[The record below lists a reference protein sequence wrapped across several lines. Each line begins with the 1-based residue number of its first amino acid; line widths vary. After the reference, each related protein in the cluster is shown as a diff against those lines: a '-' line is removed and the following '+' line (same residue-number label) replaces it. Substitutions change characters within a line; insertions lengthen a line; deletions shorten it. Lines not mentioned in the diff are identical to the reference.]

1 MKKLNAI
8 IIAMALV
15 LGLGQCKK
23 QETPT
28 SNNTEDGIVYI
39 TVKVG
44 NGGAKHAVYPNH
56 GLYAFDNGDI
66 LYVGNNGHFVGTLEY
81 QDGAFSGGIS
91 SPSTSDYLHFYFLGG
106 KTPAD
111 APEAGTTTSFTIS
124 IADQSDNLP
133 ILSYG
138 RSDQLYNGPDGPYS
152 TTLRNKFGLVKF
164 VPATATAEAVTI
176 SGMKNA
182 VTVDFSIESPGIT
195 STGTTGNVTLYSESN
210 TAKWAV
216 LLPQDVVS
224 APTVT
229 IDGYSATIASVPAV
243 TENMLYTTG
252 VNIAMTVMLP
262 YIDAE
267 FSVAENTTVKF
278 SRGNLQYNMTTGMF
292 SFMEHQYSTVEIL
305 GQDVG
310 VDYANQNIVS
320 LFGYATSGCHVGN
333 TCYQPYHT
341 RSRKTWYGYNSSSIT
356 NSNCDWGVYN
366 KQSNQNKIEKGGD
379 HDWHILHTDEWNYV
393 FFTRD
398 TPSGHRYTKATV
410 CGVNG
415 AILLPDNWSDD
426 TYPLINYDNPN
437 APFTG
442 SSNIN
447 SIDAAGW
454 ATLEGAGCVFL
465 PTAGRRYGGGDY
477 STTIQETGSS
487 GYYWT
492 SRGSDNGSGDAMGI
506 QSNTVGINGFYRYEG
521 CSVRLVF

>member
-1 MKKLNAI
+1 
-8 IIAMALV
+8 MALV

-28 SNNTEDGIVYI
+28 SNNTEDGMVYI

-66 LYVGNNGHFVGTLEY
+66 LYVGNNGHYIGTLEY

-138 RSDQLYNGPDGPYS
+138 RSDQLYNGSGGPYS

-164 VPATATAEAVTI
+164 VPSTATTKTVTI
-176 SGMKNA
+176 SGMKNE

-195 STGTTGNVTLYSESN
+195 STGTTGNVTLYPESN

-229 IDGYSATIASVPAV
+229 IDGYSATIVSVPSV
-243 TENMLYTTG
+243 TENMNYTTG
-252 VNIAMTVMLP
+252 VNIAMTATLP

-267 FSVAENTTVKF
+267 FSVAEGTTVKF

-292 SFMEHQYSTVEIL
+292 SFMEHQYSTVEVL

-310 VDYANQNIVS
+310 VDYANQSIVS
-320 LFGYATSGCHVGN
+320 LFGYGTSGFQVRSW
-333 TCYQPYHT
+333 YQPYHT
-341 RSRKTWYGYNSSSIT
+341 RRQDDKYGPNAKSIT

-366 KQSNQNKIEKGGD
+366 KQSNQNKIEDGGD

-393 FFTRD
+393 FFTRI

-437 APFTG
+437 VPFTG
-442 SSNIN
+442 SSNVN
-447 SIDAAGW
+447 NIDAAGW

-465 PTAGRRYGGGDY
+465 PTAGRRYDVY
-477 STTIQETGSS
+477 ANDHSTTIYEKGSS

-492 SRGSDNGSGDAMGI
+492 SKGSETYKGDAMCI
-506 QSNTVGINGFYRYEG
+506 HSNMVRLWGLSRCDG